1 MFSLY
6 KNNQTK
12 IMIFMI
18 FLAVFFGIYFP
29 HIFESIGFIS
39 IIFINLVK
47 ATILPIMF
55 SSLVVT
61 FAFIENIGKLRNVVF
76 TSCIYIV
83 LTEIIA
89 VTIVIVTYHFIHF
102 PVSHDMTVLLQ
113 STNMTSVTGQDWH
126 LQQIIE
132 YIFPDNIIKTFVD
145 FNVIPILVL
154 SIVVGLSCGVDR
166 QKSHHFVEFI
176 VSMRE
181 VFLTLISG
189 VMYLAP
195 LAIFVLVGQA
205 VATSYLKGMLAT
217 NLILL
222 SKFVMIFLFTL
233 GLQFIWQILLM
244 LFTTRILQKYS
255 FKEILRIAFPMAT
268 SAFITSSSLATL
280 PIAMKVAKKLE
291 AKNEVVDFMLPV
303 CASMNFASGMM
314 YEMAACLFFMQVLGI
329 DMSLNQQILLGIMCI
344 ITGISVGGIPE
355 TGMISVISIFTIAH
369 IPLAAIVILMP
380 LDRILDR
387 IRTVVN
393 ISGNTSGC
401 LTVSKLLK

>member
-1 MFSLY
+1 MFNLY

-18 FLAVFFGIYFP
+18 FIAVLCGVYCP
-29 HIFESIGFIS
+29 YIFNSIGFVS
-39 IIFINLVK
+39 TIFINLVK

-61 FAFIENIGKLRNVVF
+61 FAFIENISKLRNVVF
-76 TSCIYIV
+76 TSCVYIV

-89 VTIVIVTYHFIHF
+89 VAIAIITYHFIKF
-102 PVSHDMTVLLQ
+102 PVSHDMQLLLQ
-113 STNMTSVTGQDWH
+113 STSGSNIAGQDWH
-126 LQQIIE
+126 LQQIIQ
-132 YIFPDNIIKTFVD
+132 YIFPDNIIKTFVE
-145 FNVIPILVL
+145 FNVIPILIL
-154 SIVVGLSCGVDR
+154 ALIIGLSCSVDR

-181 VFLTLISG
+181 VFLTLING

-205 VATSYLKGMLAT
+205 VASSYLQGVLGA

-222 SKFVMIFLFTL
+222 SKFVMIFLL
-233 GLQFIWQILLM
+233 ALSLQFIWQLLLM
-244 LFTTRILQKYS
+244 LFATKILRKYS
-255 FKEILRIAFPMAT
+255 LREIIKIAFPMAT

-280 PIAMKVAKKLE
+280 PIAMKVAKRLE

-314 YEMAACLFFMQVLGI
+314 YEMAACLFFMQVLGV
-329 DMSLNQQILLGIMCI
+329 DMSLSQQILLGFMCI
-344 ITGISVGGIPE
+344 VTGISVGGIPE
-355 TGMISVISIFTIAH
+355 TGMISVITIFTIAH
-369 IPLAAIVILMP
+369 IPLSAIVILMP